1 MWKTLQGFMGAFPE
15 YARNG
20 FNFATESYGGH
31 YGPVFNT
38 YFLDQN
44 AKNISGAV
52 PINLENVLIGNGWFD
67 PLVQYQVCEFLHFPS
82 QTYAIDG
89 DLAKRFT
96 AAFSSTVT
104 RTYTLYMSNWKHI
117 DTIRRTTITLYSQV
131 IRTTMTRTT
140 IPSKPNGSITST
152 AQAIVSI

>member
-1 MWKTLQGFMGAFPE
+1 MGAFPD

-31 YGPVFNT
+31 YGPVFNA

-52 PINLENVLIGNGWFD
+52 QINLENVVIGNGWFD
-67 PLVQYQVCEFLHFPS
+67 PLVQYQVCGFLHFPS
-82 QTYAIDG
+82 QMYAIDD
-89 DLAKRFT
+89 DLAKTST
-96 AAFSSTVT
+96 AAFNSTVT
-104 RTYTLYMSNWKHI
+104 RTYTSKWKHI
-117 DTIRRTTITLYSQV
+117 DTARRTTITPYSQAT
-131 IRTTMTRTT
+131 RTTMTRTT

-152 AQAIVSI
+152 ARATVST